1 MERSQQP
8 LAIVNS
14 KAIYDSDIDE
24 MIAQMGSR
32 GQAYQS
38 AEGRA
43 LILEQLIAQRLFLA
57 DAMHNLYEREP
68 AFKEEL
74 QRIKEQLLTQY
85 AISKAIDSIT
95 VTDIEARKFF
105 DENRDQFSAQPTLSA
120 SHILVDSEE
129 KANDILAQIKAG
141 SISFEDAA
149 RQYSSCP
156 SAPQGGALG
165 EFTRGQMV
173 PEFEEAAF
181 SMEVGELRGPVK
193 TQFGYHIIRLDDKKE
208 GEPVSFEQARDQIKA
223 HLIEQKRQQAYQSR
237 VNQLKILYPVERPG
251 QGAKKSPF
259 TLL

>member
-8 LAIVNS
+8 LAVVNS
-14 KAIYDSDIDE
+14 KAIYDADIDE
-24 MIAQMGSR
+24 MIAQMGPR

-57 DAMHNLYEREP
+57 DAMRNLYEREP
-68 AFKEEL
+68 AFKEQL
-74 QRIKEQLLTQY
+74 QRVKEQLLTQY
-85 AISKAIDSIT
+85 AIGKAIDSVA
-95 VTDIEARKFF
+95 VTDIEARRFF
-105 DENRDQFSAQPTLSA
+105 DENRDQFAPQPIVSA

-129 KANDILAQIKAG
+129 TARDILSRINAG

-149 RQYSSCP
+149 RQHSSCP
-156 SAPQGGALG
+156 SARQGGSLG

-173 PEFEEAAF
+173 PEFDEAAF

-193 TQFGYHIIRLDDKKE
+193 TQFGWHIIRLDGKKD
-208 GEPVSFEQARDQIKA
+208 GQPVTFDQAAEQIKA
-223 HLIEQKRQQAYQSR
+223 HLLEEKRQKAYQSR

-251 QGAKKSPF
+251 QTKPRSPF
-259 TLL
+259 TLV

>member
-1 MERSQQP
+1 MERQQQP
-8 LAIVNS
+8 LAIVNT

-24 MIAQMGSR
+24 MIAQMGPR

-43 LILEQLIAQRLFLA
+43 LVLEQLIAQRLFLA
-57 DAMHNLYEREP
+57 DAMRNLYEREP

-85 AISKAIDSIT
+85 AISKAVDGVT

-105 DENRDQFSAQPTLSA
+105 DENRDQFAAQPVVSA
-120 SHILVDSEE
+120 SHILVDSED
-129 KANDILAQIKAG
+129 KANSILDEIKSGA
-141 SISFEDAA
+141 ISFEDAA
-149 RQYSSCP
+149 RQHSSCP
-156 SAPQGGALG
+156 SAQQGGSLG

-173 PEFEEAAF
+173 PEFDQAVF
-181 SMEVGELRGPVK
+181 SMETGELRGPVK
-193 TQFGYHIIRLDDKKE
+193 TQFGYHIIRLDGKKD
-208 GEPVSFEQARDQIKA
+208 GQPVSFDQAADQIKA
-223 HLIEQKRQQAYQSR
+223 HLLEQKRQQAYQSR

-251 QGAKKSPF
+251 QAKPKSPF

>member
-1 MERSQQP
+1 MERNQTP

-24 MIAQMGSR
+24 MISQMGPR
-32 GQAYQS
+32 GQAYQT

-43 LILEQLIAQRLFLA
+43 VILEQLIAQRLFLA
-57 DAMHNLYEREP
+57 DAMRNLYEREP

-85 AISKAIDSIT
+85 AISKAVDSVT

-105 DENRDQFSAQPTLSA
+105 DENREQFAAQPVVSA

-129 KANDILAQIKAG
+129 KANDILAQLNQG
-141 SISFEDAA
+141 SIAFEDAA
-149 RQYSSCP
+149 RQHSSCP
-156 SAPQGGALG
+156 SAQQGGSLG

-173 PEFEEAAF
+173 PEFDQAVF

-208 GEPVSFEQARDQIKA
+208 GAPVSFDQAKDQIKA
-223 HLIEQKRQQAYQSR
+223 HLLEEKRQKAYQSK

-251 QGAKKSPF
+251 QARPKSPF
-259 TLL
+259 TLV

>member
-1 MERSQQP
+1 MERSQTP

-24 MIAQMGSR
+24 MIAQMGPR
-32 GQAYQS
+32 GQAYQN

-43 LILEQLIAQRLFLA
+43 VILEQLIAQRLFLA
-57 DAMHNLYEREP
+57 DAMRNLYEREP

-85 AISKAIDSIT
+85 AISKAVDNLT

-105 DENRDQFSAQPTLSA
+105 DENREQFAAQPVVSA

-129 KANDILAQIKAG
+129 KANDILAQLNQG
-141 SISFEDAA
+141 SIAFEDAA
-149 RQYSSCP
+149 RQHSSCP
-156 SAPQGGALG
+156 SAQQGGSLG

-173 PEFEEAAF
+173 PEFDQAVF
-181 SMEVGELRGPVK
+181 SMDVGELRGPVK

-208 GEPVSFEQARDQIKA
+208 GAPVSFDQAKDQIKA
-223 HLIEQKRQQAYQSR
+223 HLLEEKRQKAYQSK

-251 QGAKKSPF
+251 QTRPRSPF
-259 TLL
+259 TLV

>member
-129 KANDILAQIKAG
+129 KANEILEQIKSG
-141 SISFEDAA
+141 SI
-149 RQYSSCP
+149 
-156 SAPQGGALG
+156 
-165 EFTRGQMV
+165 
-173 PEFEEAAF
+173 
-181 SMEVGELRGPVK
+181 
-193 TQFGYHIIRLDDKKE
+193 
-208 GEPVSFEQARDQIKA
+208 
-223 HLIEQKRQQAYQSR
+223 
-237 VNQLKILYPVERPG
+237 
-251 QGAKKSPF
+251 
-259 TLL
+259 LLP